1 MNRPLLW
8 LAQATLL
15 VSLGGCEQP
24 DIPLVT
30 PTVSVQTS
38 VLRAYQPERVFVGRL
53 QARDDV
59 DISVA
64 VAGYV
69 QRIHFREGQS
79 VSAGDLLYTLDDREF
94 RADLAVAVAALA
106 SAKAAESS
114 AERNLQRGRQLLP
127 QGAIAASEM
136 DDLEAKYSDAVAR
149 SQGARAQVQ
158 VAQVNVDYT
167 EVRAPIAGRIGRSLI
182 SVGDLVS
189 PQSGPL
195 TTLVSIDPIEAI
207 FAVSETTY
215 VASVGQSQQR
225 ETLEDDYLSRIE
237 VTLELADGSM
247 HPEVGHIDF
256 FANRIDLDTGTLE
269 ARAVIPNPKG
279 LLVAGQYVNVHLTDP
294 AEIMGVFLPQAGV
307 QVDQQGTFVLTVS
320 AAGVVERQNV
330 VLGERYGD
338 WVVVQSGLEAGVQVI
353 TRGLQQVR
361 PAMQVDVIAL
371 PQGELPRV

>member
-1 MNRPLLW
+1 
-8 LAQATLL
+8 
-15 VSLGGCEQP
+15 
-24 DIPLVT
+24 
-30 PTVSVQTS
+30 
-38 VLRAYQPERVFVGRL
+38 
-53 QARDDV
+53 V